1 MSDDEIVFDVTKE
14 DGTVEQK
21 RVQRDATELD
31 VRFPFC
37 FVVVSSVAR
46 SPQLPVQQLIAV
58 SDNIAQ
64 LTRVT
69 KLFVR
74 LFVVFVSL
82 L

>member
-1 MSDDEIVFDVTKE
+1 MRPSWMCVF
-14 DGTVEQK
+14 
-21 RVQRDATELD
+21 L
-31 VRFPFC
+31 FS
-37 FVVVSSVAR
+37 FVVASRVPC